1 MTRVSTSGPDL
12 ADAVAGWRRAFR
24 ADRDAIDAAQSLS
37 VEERGARIVRLNDE
51 VASTERLLGRLAHE
65 EHVRPQPLVVSPYD
79 ARRLVGMPQDVEA
92 CVFALDG
99 VLVPSADLHVEA
111 WTETFDE
118 LLLARAERTHA
129 PFRPFDPRLDYRAR
143 LHGRPRLDG
152 VRAFLESRGIRL
164 PEGTAADAPGS
175 ETVNG
180 LANRKSE
187 ALLRLLERHG
197 VVAFAGSR
205 SYLELAREAGIRCAV
220 VSASANARKML
231 DRASLADLVDFVVDG
246 EAIRRE
252 HLRIKPAPDTLSA
265 ACREVSADPRHT
277 VAFETSRSGVA
288 AARQA
293 GCGLVVGVEGATGA
307 DARDELRATGAHL
320 VVGTIAELLER
331 SLAA

>member
-1 MTRVSTSGPDL
+1 MTRASTAGPDF
-12 ADAVAGWRRAFR
+12 ADAAAGWRRAFR
-24 ADRDAIDAAQSLS
+24 ADREAIEAAQLLS
-37 VEERGARIVRLNDE
+37 AEERGARIALLNDE
-51 VASTERLLGRLAHE
+51 VASTDRLLALLAHD

-79 ARRLVGMPQDVEA
+79 ARRLLAMPHDLEA
-92 CVFALDG
+92 CAFALDG
-99 VLVPSADLHVEA
+99 VLVPSADLHIEA

-164 PEGTAADAPGS
+164 PEGTGSDPPGS

-180 LANRKSE
+180 LADRKSE
-187 ALLRLLERHG
+187 ALLRLLDRHG
-197 VVAFAGSR
+197 VVAFAGSH
-205 SYLELAREAGIRCAV
+205 SYLELAHEAGIRCAV
-220 VSASANARKML
+220 VSASANARTML
-231 DRASLADLVDFVVDG
+231 DHAGLSDLVDVVVDG

-252 HLRIKPAPDTLSA
+252 HLRVKPAPDMLTA
-265 ACREVSADPRHT
+265 ACRGLAVDPAHT
-277 VAFETSRSGVA
+277 AAFETTRAGVVA
-288 AARQA
+288 AREA
-293 GCGLVVGVEGATGA
+293 GCRPIVGVSGATGA
-307 DARDELRATGAHL
+307 DTREDLRAAGAGV